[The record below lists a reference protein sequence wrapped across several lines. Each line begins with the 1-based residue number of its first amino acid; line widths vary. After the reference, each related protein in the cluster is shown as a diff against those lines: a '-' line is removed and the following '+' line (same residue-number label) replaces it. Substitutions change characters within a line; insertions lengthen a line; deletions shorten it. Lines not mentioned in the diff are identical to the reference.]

1 MVDTHFIYG
10 MLVMYG
16 LGAILLLYITD
27 AADED
32 RPNAHIW
39 LALTWPFITVVT
51 VIEDLVLGQRG
62 DYDDE

>member
-1 MVDTHFIYG
+1 MLDLHFIYG
-10 MLVMYG
+10 LLVMYG

-27 AADED
+27 AADAD

-39 LALTWPFITVVT
+39 LALTWPFITVIT
-51 VIEDLVLGQRG
+51 VLEDLVLRSRG